1 MSAATTKAKKAKGDT
16 APKQDIHVI
25 HQLGQKAQDLA
36 LQHQAQIG
44 ARLPSAF
51 FASFAEDLPSLVAA
65 LPAVI
70 VARGGQV
77 QLTAAQNV
85 ALLNGYN
92 LVKGFRTTVR
102 GQQPDKEVLL
112 AYGIGD
118 KTNKASVS
126 EVTAAI
132 QKVLDRVADQPGEAA
147 AFDFVKEDVTA
158 LNEALAAI
166 QQADAMQE
174 KARATSPQ
182 TTAQRNITARRVL
195 AGVKKIAGAGM
206 RTFVAN
212 ATVYANFE
220 ALLTKAAG

>member
-16 APKQDIHVI
+16 APKQDFHVI
-25 HQLGQKAQDLA
+25 HQLGHKAQDLA
-36 LQHQAQIG
+36 VQHQAQIG
-44 ARLPSAF
+44 ARLPPAF
-51 FASFAEDLPSLVAA
+51 FASFAADLPSLIAA

-70 VARGGQV
+70 VSKGGQV

-102 GQQPDKEVLL
+102 GQHPDKEVLL

-132 QKVLDRVADQPGEAA
+132 QKVLDRVADQPGEAT
-147 AFDFVKEDVTA
+147 AFDFVEEDVKA
-158 LNEALAAI
+158 LNEALVAI

-182 TTAQRNITARRVL
+182 TTAQRNITARRIL

>member
-16 APKQDIHVI
+16 APKQDIHII
-25 HQLGQKAQDLA
+25 HQLGHKAQELA
-36 LQHQAQIG
+36 LQYQAQIG
-44 ARLPSAF
+44 ARLPPAF
-51 FASFAEDLPSLVAA
+51 LASFAADLPSLIAA

-70 VARGGQV
+70 VAKGGQV
-77 QLTAAQNV
+77 QLTAAQNS

-102 GQQPDKEVLL
+102 GQKPEKEVLL

-132 QKVLDRVADQPGEAA
+132 QKVLDRVADQPAEATD
-147 AFDFVKEDVTA
+147 FDFVEEDRTA
-158 LNEALAAI
+158 LKEALLAI
-166 QQADAMQE
+166 EQANATQE

-206 RTFVAN
+206 RTFVGD

>member
-16 APKQDIHVI
+16 APKQDVHVI

-36 LQHQAQIG
+36 IRHQVPIG
-44 ARLPSAF
+44 ARLPPVF
-51 FASFAEDLPSLVAA
+51 LASFAADLPGLIAA

-70 VARGGQV
+70 VAKGGQV

-118 KTNKASVS
+118 KTNKGSVP

-132 QKVLDRVADQPGEAA
+132 QKVLDRMADQPAEAE
-147 AFDFVKEDVTA
+147 AFDFVDDDVKA
-158 LNEALAAI
+158 LNEALLAI
-166 QQADAMQE
+166 QQAEATQE

-182 TTAQRNITARRVL
+182 TTAQRNITARRIL

-206 RTFVAN
+206 RTFVGD